1 MIKLFTHTDLD
12 GVGCEILGKLAFG
25 EDISI
30 DRCNYGNIDSE
41 VEKFLK
47 NTNKYDKIFITDISV
62 NKEVAD
68 ELNNISNKV
77 VLLDHHKTALWLNE
91 YPYAL
96 VQVEDESVGKMSG
109 TYLFYEYLKKN
120 HEEFNDTHALKLFVD
135 YVRMYDTWEWKEK
148 YNNIIPK
155 RLNDLMYMDGV
166 NEFIDKMTYRLG
178 NNYPI
183 FDDKDILK
191 LDIEQENIDNYVVQ
205 KDETLIVKDNLFPK
219 YTVGITFADKYI
231 SELGNKL
238 CELHPNLDFVV
249 LINMTSLTV
258 SYRTVKNIDLSAIAK
273 KYGGGG
279 HPKASGSRLNI
290 SIINN
295 TLSGIFGGYG
305 WIDCD
310 R

>member
-25 EDISI
+25 ENINI
-30 DRCNYGNIDSE
+30 ERCNYENINDNVKKS
-41 VEKFLK
+41 LK
-47 NTNKYDKIFITDISV
+47 DANKYDKIFITDISV

-91 YPYAL
+91 YSYAT
-96 VQVEDESVGKMSG
+96 VQTEDETVGKLCG

-135 YVRMYDTWEWKEK
+135 YVRMYDTWEWKDK
-148 YNNIIPK
+148 YNNIFPK
-155 RLNDLMYMDGV
+155 RLNDLMYMDGFH
-166 NEFIDKMTYRLG
+166 EFIDKMIYRLG

-191 LDIEQENIDNYVVQ
+191 LDIEQKNIDSYVVQ
-205 KDETLIVKDNLFPK
+205 KNKTLIVNDNLFPG

-231 SELGNKL
+231 SELGNEL
-238 CELHPNLDFVV
+238 CELHPDLDFIV
-249 LINMTSLTV
+249 LINIDLLTV
-258 SYRTVKNIDLSAIAK
+258 SYRTVKDIDLSDIAK

-279 HPKASGSRLNI
+279 HPKASGSRFDI

-295 TLSGIFGGYG
+295 TLIGIFGGYG

-310 R
+310 K

>member
-1 MIKLFTHTDLD
+1 
-12 GVGCEILGKLAFG
+12 
-25 EDISI
+25 
-30 DRCNYGNIDSE
+30 
-41 VEKFLK
+41 
-47 NTNKYDKIFITDISV
+47 
-62 NKEVAD
+62 
-68 ELNNISNKV
+68 
-77 VLLDHHKTALWLNE
+77 
-91 YPYAL
+91 
-96 VQVEDESVGKMSG
+96 
-109 TYLFYEYLKKN
+109 
-120 HEEFNDTHALKLFVD
+120 
-135 YVRMYDTWEWKEK
+135 
-148 YNNIIPK
+148 
-155 RLNDLMYMDGV
+155 
-166 NEFIDKMTYRLG
+166 MTYRLV

-238 CELHPNLDFVV
+238 CELHPELDFVI

-279 HPKASGSRLNI
+279 HPKASGSNFNI